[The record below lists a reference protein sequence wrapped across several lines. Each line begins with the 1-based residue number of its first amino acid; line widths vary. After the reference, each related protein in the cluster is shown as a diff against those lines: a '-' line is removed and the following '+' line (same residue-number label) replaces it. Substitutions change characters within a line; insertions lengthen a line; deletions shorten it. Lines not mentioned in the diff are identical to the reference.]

1 MITLTVVCIE
11 SLLHAAHNAKF
22 MVTQFVVVRLG
33 GEGRSE
39 QLQGM

>member
-1 MITLTVVCIE
+1 MITLTVVCID
-11 SLLHAAHNAKF
+11 SLPNAAHNAKF

-33 GEGRSE
+33 WEGRSE